1 MSAAPQPDAGAGPAP
16 RSRAELFLV
25 FAGLALRG
33 FGGVLPFAQRV
44 IVEERRWLAREQF
57 VEMLAYAQ
65 LLPGPNIVNLSL
77 MVGDRWFGWRGSLAA
92 VGGLLGPPMAV
103 VLVAAVLVGQVADEP
118 LVRRVLTGMGTAAGG
133 MILGTALKLVTG
145 RREPAAWLVFA
156 VLAFAGLALLRL
168 PLLTVIAVLAP
179 VAVVLAFVLVPKG
192 AGR

>member
-1 MSAAPQPDAGAGPAP
+1 VP
-16 RSRAELFLV
+16 RSLGEVFLV

-33 FGGVLPFAQRV
+33 FGGVLPFAQRAS
-44 IVEERRWLAREQF
+44 VEERRWLGREQF

-77 MVGDRWFGWRGSLAA
+77 MIGDRWFGWRGALAA
-92 VGGLLGPPMAV
+92 AGGLIGPPMVV

-145 RREPAAWLVFA
+145 RRESAGWLAFA
-156 VLAFAGLALLRL
+156 VLAFAGLAVLRL
-168 PLLTVIAVLAP
+168 PLLVVLAALAP
-179 VAVVLAFVLVPKG
+179 VAVALAYVLVPRG
-192 AGR
+192 SAR